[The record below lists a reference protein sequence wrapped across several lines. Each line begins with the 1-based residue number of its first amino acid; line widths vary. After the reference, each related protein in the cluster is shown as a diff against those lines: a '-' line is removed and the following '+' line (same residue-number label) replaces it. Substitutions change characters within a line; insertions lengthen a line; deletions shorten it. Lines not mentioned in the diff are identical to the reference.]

1 MPAGHAGR
9 HTITLQVA
17 NALLQVQEGVCEL
30 QECLVLSTGFLLW
43 EIYPLSAPLFVYMG
57 ISKGKEVWI
66 MSGKLVGEV
75 NHFYNRIGVAVIN
88 LSDSLQLG
96 DQVHFLGRSTDFRQE
111 VQSMQIEHE
120 SISEAGKGQEIA
132 MKVERRVRNH
142 DKVYK
147 LSDDE

>member
-1 MPAGHAGR
+1 
-9 HTITLQVA
+9 
-17 NALLQVQEGVCEL
+17 
-30 QECLVLSTGFLLW
+30 
-43 EIYPLSAPLFVYMG
+43 
-57 ISKGKEVWI
+57 

-75 NHFYNRIGVAVIN
+75 NHFYNRIGVAVID
-88 LSDSLQLG
+88 LSGSLQLG

-142 DKVYK
+142 DKVYR